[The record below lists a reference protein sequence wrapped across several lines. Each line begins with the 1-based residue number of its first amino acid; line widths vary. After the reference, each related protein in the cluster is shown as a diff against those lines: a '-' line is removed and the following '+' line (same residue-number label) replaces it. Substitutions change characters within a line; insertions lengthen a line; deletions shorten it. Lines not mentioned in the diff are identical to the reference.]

1 MGRQF
6 DKKKKGNGESSWHFW
21 PDANDAEAKAK
32 GGPVLCARIIGSLAP
47 PPATGFVWFYWKR
60 SHSSN
65 QWATV
70 TVKHF
75 ATKPEALEM
84 GATLYSGGLP
94 PDADAVLRRL
104 EHDYQDKRSA
114 ARAVKRLD
122 GDPCLS
128 RLSKAQRASR
138 LATLAGEGKT
148 ATPEYAEILASLTG
162 KAGAAESSRPFVE
175 LAETIMRPPSKATG
189 PVWPQAGA
197 LLHDD
202 NVEAFLALEGPRA
215 PGDEAAALYL
225 YVQHYASRSKE
236 FAVFSGESRADGS
249 WAREENLMRI
259 SGASGLPS
267 QEVAIEKMRELA
279 KKGAGHWR
287 RDLHGQSIP
296 DKPVF

>member
-1 MGRQF
+1 MTLAREPGSFTMTPRLIWSREHAESGAKILVQVLNPGF
-6 DKKKKGNGESSWHFW
+6 WVNWRPYASSDSYHTVAVIPGGSPADKERALA
-21 PDANDAEAKAK
+21 DAATA
-32 GGPVLCARIIGSLAP
+32 LA
-47 PPATGFVWFYWKR
+47 AG
-60 SHSSN
+60 
-65 QWATV
+65 
-70 TVKHF
+70 
-75 ATKPEALEM
+75 
-84 GATLYSGGLP
+84 P
-94 PDADAVLRRL
+94 PDGINPRK
-104 EHDYQDKRSA
+104 YQAKRSA
-114 ARAVKRLD
+114 NETID
-122 GDPCLS
+122 GRRRNRDTKE
-128 RLSKAQRASR
+128 RRASK
-138 LATLAGEGKT
+138 LLKIAEKHGVNS
-148 ATPEYAEILASLTG
+148 PEYAAAKADLKLG
-162 KAGAAESSRPFVE
+162 KIADAAAAVAESSQPFVE
-175 LAETIMRPPSKATG
+175 LATAIMHPATPKATG

-267 QEVAIEKMRELA
+267 QEVAIAKMRELA
-279 KKGAGHWR
+279 KKGADHWR